1 MEKEYHVLGKW
12 SKSSVIDEPL
22 LDPGVLDEPGVLLL
36 TDDRIDDLMELDVPV
51 FGEGVKPGF
60 LLGDGE

>member
-1 MEKEYHVLGKW
+1 M
-12 SKSSVIDEPL
+12 IDEPL

-36 TDDRIDDLMELDVPV
+36 TEDRIDDLMELDVPV